1 MKDKFKDNS
10 KKALPKIVTAIVMAG
25 SIIVAGDSNNAY
37 AEYDNNSNEIDSYV
51 DNNNSIIDV
60 ETASEMHNDGWVKEN
75 GKWYYYK
82 NNTKCTGWIKDNGY
96 WYWMKS
102 DGVMASNEWVKVDG
116 YWYWLKQY
124 GDMADNEW
132 VKVDGYWY
140 WLKQYGDMANNEWVK
155 DKGHWYW
162 LKQYG
167 DMADNEWTK
176 ISSTWYWSKNNG
188 VMAESEILKVN
199 GTWYRFEASGK
210 MSEKTNLSVGQIK
223 NCDYLNL
230 RSSASTS
237 GSIVGTMYNNEYIE
251 ILEKNNNGWFKV
263 QTGKNTIGWASGKYI
278 TLLTQGN
285 INHDT
290 GVSSNSKV
298 EKVIN
303 IAKQQLGKPYGWGA
317 EGPNS
322 FDCSGLVYYSY
333 KNGAGITLPRTSRT
347 QATAGRQVSKN
358 DLELGDLVFF
368 NTNGEGIS
376 HVGIYIGNGNMI
388 HSTKPGDVVK
398 VSSINSSYYA
408 SRYVTARRIIG

>member
-251 ILEKNNNGWFKV
+251 ILEKNNNGWYKV
-263 QTGKNTIGWASGKYI
+263 QTGKNTIGCASGKYI

-333 KNGAGITLPRTSRT
+333 KNGAGITLPRASKS
-347 QATAGRQVSKN
+347 QASAGRYVSKSN
-358 DLELGDLVFF
+358 LKAGDLVFF
-368 NTNGEGIS
+368 NTNGKGIS
-376 HVGIYIGNGNMI
+376 HVGIYIGDGKMI

-398 VSSINSSYYA
+398 TTSINSSYYKN
-408 SRYVTARRIIG
+408 RFVTARRIVN